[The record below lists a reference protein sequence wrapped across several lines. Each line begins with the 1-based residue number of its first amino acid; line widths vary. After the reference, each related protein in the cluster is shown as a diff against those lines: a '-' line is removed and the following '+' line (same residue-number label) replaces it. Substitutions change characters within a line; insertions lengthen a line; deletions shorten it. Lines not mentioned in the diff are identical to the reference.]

1 MRGKGDHSVCA
12 LLVGE
17 YEDGRLLIHEV
28 FRESGWRLFE
38 ASGRKKALECLNRD
52 PVHVVIASCDMP
64 DWDWKKVLEN
74 LRRLARPPQLIVT
87 SRTADEHLWSEVL
100 NCGGYDVLPQPFQR
114 DEIERVIAS
123 ARRHYDPQPLR
134 SKRHIEPS
142 RFFVA

>member
-1 MRGKGDHSVCA
+1 MRDKGDHSVFA

-17 YEDGRLLIHEV
+17 YEDGRLLMREV

-38 ASGRKKALECLNRD
+38 ASGRTKALECLNRD
-52 PVHVVIASCDMP
+52 TVHVVITSCEIP
-64 DWDWKKVLEN
+64 NWDWKKVLEN
-74 LRRLARPPQLIVT
+74 LRRLPRPPQLIVT

-100 NCGGYDVLPQPFQR
+100 NCGGYDVLPQPFRR
-114 DEIERVIAS
+114 DEIARVIAS

-134 SKRHIEPS
+134 SKGNTEPF